1 MTKLYLTVS
10 DLAWHEVKE
19 YSAKQAIR
27 MVIPKHS
34 GVSPLDPYGIGLD
47 RNLTKEL
54 ERFPTQERNECL
66 RMMEYFTRDTKMRSL
81 NTVIKHPK
89 NEERPVDFTSVT
101 PTHLTF
107 LANARRGTLRDIY
120 RIEIQYYSRR
130 VDSLVSCF
138 GTKQQ

>member
-1 MTKLYLTVS
+1 MISPAIQGTTSLYVGKSCKHCFTETGIEHPRDQDFERMTKLYLTVS

-19 YSAKQAIR
+19 YSAEQAIR

-34 GVSPLDPYGIGLD
+34 DISPLDPNGIGLD

-54 ERFPTQERNECL
+54 ECFPTQERNECL
-66 RMMEYFTRDTKMRSL
+66 RIMEYFTRDMKMPSI

-101 PTHLTF
+101 PT
-107 LANARRGTLRDIY
+107 
-120 RIEIQYYSRR
+120 
-130 VDSLVSCF
+130 
-138 GTKQQ
+138 